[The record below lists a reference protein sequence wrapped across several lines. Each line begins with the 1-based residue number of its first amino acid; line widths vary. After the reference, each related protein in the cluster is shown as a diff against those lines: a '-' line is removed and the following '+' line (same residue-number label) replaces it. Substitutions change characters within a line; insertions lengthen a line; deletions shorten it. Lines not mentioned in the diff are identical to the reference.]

1 MKKNV
6 WLLVLAV
13 AWIAMLT
20 NCNKEQAHQES
31 MAETEAKAIADSL
44 RDAEEL
50 KKWVGHF
57 EMQNERT
64 PSALK
69 SYLRGA

>member
-13 AWIAMLT
+13 AWVAMLT
-20 NCNKEQAHQES
+20 NCNKEQIHQES
-31 MAETEAKAIADSL
+31 TAETEAKAIADSL

-57 EMQNERT
+57 EMQNERRA
-64 PSALK
+64 ALLVRQK
-69 SYLRGA
+69 